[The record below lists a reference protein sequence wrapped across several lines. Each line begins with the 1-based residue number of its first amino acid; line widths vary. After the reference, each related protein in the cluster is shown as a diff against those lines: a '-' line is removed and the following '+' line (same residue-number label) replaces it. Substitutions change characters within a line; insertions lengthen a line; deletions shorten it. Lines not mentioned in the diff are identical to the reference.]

1 MSRVAVIAARR
12 TPQGRFLG
20 SLSKFSAVD
29 LAVAAGK
36 AALDDLPDAELAK
49 SVDLSIL
56 GNVLSAGTG
65 MNVARQLGVRL
76 GLPIEGT
83 AFAVN
88 MMCAS
93 GMKAIMLGCE
103 AIAAG
108 SAQVVLCGGTE
119 SMSQAPFLLQRA
131 RSGLKLGD
139 ATLVDSLLNDGL
151 IDAFDRKHM
160 GLSAERLAAEYAI
173 GRTEQDEFAARS
185 QSRYAIAFDEG
196 RFASEIVPVVGLSA
210 DEHPRPET
218 SVESLAK
225 LTPAF
230 DPNGSVTAGNASG
243 INDGAAMV
251 LLCSEAFAASRGIEP
266 LAVIE
271 GFAEAGCDPAR
282 MGLGPVFATKRLL
295 NRTGVKMDDFDTIEI
310 NEAFAV
316 QTLAC
321 LRELGCDPDAVN
333 PDGGAI
339 ALGHPIGAS
348 GARLIVHL
356 VHRIASGSTKKGLA
370 TLCVGGGMGAA
381 VRLIRPN

>member
-1 MSRVAVIAARR
+1 MSRIAVIAARR

-20 SLSKFSAVD
+20 TLAKLSAVD
-29 LAVAAGK
+29 LAVSAGR
-36 AALDDLPDAELAK
+36 AVLDDLPDSEITK
-49 SVDLSIL
+49 SIERTIV
-56 GNVLSAGTG
+56 GNVLSAGSG
-65 MNVARQLGVRL
+65 MNVARQVGVRL
-76 GLPIEGT
+76 GLPIDGT
-83 AFAVN
+83 AFTVN

-119 SMSQAPFLLQRA
+119 SMSQAPFLLNRA
-131 RSGLKLGD
+131 RMGLKLGD

-151 IDAFDRKHM
+151 VDAFDRKHM
-160 GLSAERLAAEYAI
+160 GLSAERLAEDFEI
-173 GRTEQDEFAARS
+173 GRLAQDEFAARS
-185 QSRYAIAFDEG
+185 QSRYAIAFAAG
-196 RFASEIVPVVGLSA
+196 RFASEMVPTSGLGV

-218 SVESLAK
+218 TVDSLKK
-225 LTPAF
+225 LTPVF
-230 DPNGSVTAGNASG
+230 DPKGSVTAGNASG

-266 LAVIE
+266 MALIE

-282 MGLGPVFATKRLL
+282 MGLGPVFATRRLL
-295 NRTGVKMDDFDTIEI
+295 TRTGAKLEDFDTIEI

-321 LRELGCDPDAVN
+321 LQELGFDPENVN

-348 GARLIVHL
+348 GARMIVHL
-356 VHRIASGSTKKGLA
+356 VHRIASGLTRQGLA

-381 VRLIRPN
+381 IRLIRPN

>member
-29 LAVAAGK
+29 LAVSAGK
-36 AALDDLPDAELAK
+36 AVLDDLPDADLVK
-49 SVDLSIL
+49 SVDLTIL

-65 MNVARQLGVRL
+65 MNVARQTGVRL

-83 AFAVN
+83 AFTVN

-93 GMKAIMLGCE
+93 GMKAVMLGCE

-108 SAQVVLCGGTE
+108 SAQIVLCGGTE
-119 SMSQAPFLLQRA
+119 SMSQAPFLLHRA
-131 RSGLKLGD
+131 RTGLKLGD

-160 GLSAERLAAEYAI
+160 GLSAERLAREFSI
-173 GRTEQDEFAARS
+173 GRQEQDDFAARS
-185 QSRYAIAFDEG
+185 QTRYAEAAAAG
-196 RFASEIVPVVGLSA
+196 RFAAELVSVSNVSA

-230 DPNGSVTAGNASG
+230 EPNGSVTAGNASG

-251 LLCSEAFAASRGIEP
+251 LLCSEAFAASRRIEP
-266 LAVIE
+266 LAIID

-282 MGLGPVFATKRLL
+282 MGLGPVFATRKLL
-295 NRTGVKMDDFDTIEI
+295 KNTGTKLDDFDTIEI

-321 LRELGCDPDAVN
+321 MRELDCHPNVVN

-348 GARLIVHL
+348 GARLVVRM
-356 VHRIASGSTKKGLA
+356 VHRIHSGLTREGMA

-381 VRLIRPN
+381 IRLIRPN